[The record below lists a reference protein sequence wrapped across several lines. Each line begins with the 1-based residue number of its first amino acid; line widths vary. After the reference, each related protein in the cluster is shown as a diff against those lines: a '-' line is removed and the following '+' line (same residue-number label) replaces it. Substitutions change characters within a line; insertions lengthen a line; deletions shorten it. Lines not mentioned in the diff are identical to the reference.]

1 MPDIQIR
8 QTEVGDAEGLR
19 DLYAMPKAH
28 AGTLQL
34 PYPTLAMWQQRLAER
49 TSYGYGLVAMV
60 DDLLVGDLRLA
71 IEQNPRRRHVASFGM
86 GVRDDWTGRGVG
98 SALLGAAV
106 NLADNWL
113 NLQRL
118 ELTVYSDNVAA
129 IALYRKH
136 GFVEEGCSPAYAFRE
151 GRFVDALHMGRVRL
165 P

>member
-1 MPDIQIR
+1 MVEIRIR

-19 DLYAMPKAH
+19 DLYAMPRAQ

-34 PYPTLAMWQQRLAER
+34 PYPALAMWQQRLAER
-49 TSYGYGLVAMV
+49 SGYGLVAMV

-71 IEQNPRRRHVASFGM
+71 IEPNPRRRHVASFGM
-86 GVRDDWTGRGVG
+86 GVRDDWAGRGVG

-106 NLADNWL
+106 DLADNWL

-118 ELTVYSDNVAA
+118 ELTVFSDNAPA
-129 IALYRKH
+129 IALYRKF
-136 GFVEEGCSPAYAFRE
+136 GFVEEGRSPAYAYRE

>member
-1 MPDIQIR
+1 MVEIRIR
-8 QTEVGDAEGLR
+8 QVEVGDAQGLR
-19 DLYAMPKAH
+19 DLYAMPRAQ
-28 AGTLQL
+28 AGTLQM

-49 TSYGYGLVAMV
+49 SGYGLVAMV
-60 DDLLVGDLRLA
+60 DELLVGDLRLWLEA
-71 IEQNPRRRHVASFGM
+71 NPRRRHVASFGM
-86 GVRDDWTGRGVG
+86 GVRDDWAGRGVG

-106 NLADNWL
+106 DLADNWL

-118 ELTVYSDNVAA
+118 ELTVYSDNAAA

-136 GFVEEGCSPAYAFRE
+136 GFVEEGRSPAYAFRE

>member
-1 MPDIQIR
+1 MFEIRIR
-8 QTEVGDAEGLR
+8 QTEVGDAQGLR
-19 DLYAMPKAH
+19 DLYAMPRAQ
-28 AGTLQL
+28 AGTLHL

-49 TSYGYGLVAMV
+49 SGYGLVAIV
-60 DDLLVGDLRLA
+60 DDLLVGDLALWP
-71 IEQNPRRRHVASFGM
+71 EPNPRRRHVASIGM
-86 GVRDDWTGRGVG
+86 GVRDDWSGRGVG

-106 NLADNWL
+106 DLADNWL

-118 ELTVYSDNVAA
+118 ELTVYSDNAAA

-136 GFVEEGCSPAYAFRE
+136 GFVEEGRSPAYAFRQ

>member
-1 MPDIQIR
+1 MIEIRIR
-8 QTEVGDAEGLR
+8 QVEAGDAQGLR
-19 DLYAMPKAH
+19 DLYAMPKAQ
-28 AGTLQL
+28 AGTLQM

-49 TSYGYGLVAMV
+49 SGYGLVATV
-60 DDLLVGDLRLA
+60 DELLVGDLRLWLEA
-71 IEQNPRRRHVASFGM
+71 NPRRRHVGSFGM
-86 GVRDDWTGRGVG
+86 GVRDDWAGRGVG

-106 NLADNWL
+106 DLADNWL

-118 ELTVYSDNVAA
+118 ELTVYSDNAAA

-136 GFVEEGCSPAYAFRE
+136 GFEQEGCSPAYAFRE